1 MDRFLCQL
9 ITARTR
15 CLQFFKDSGLFRTPS
30 SMNDNIVSNIK
41 LTNIFAKGS
50 IIDICQGSEYTLEY
64 VQDVFEENKF
74 LITWVFLLYA
84 LIFLDE
90 NFVQMRSGNGDINLN
105 HLKMKVILIY
115 VMFPEVI
122 VF

>member
-1 MDRFLCQL
+1 MDRFLYQL

-15 CLQFFKDSGLFRTPS
+15 CLQFFKDSGLFKTPS
-30 SMNDNIVSNIK
+30 SMNDNTVNNIK
-41 LTNIFAKGS
+41 LSNIFAKGS
-50 IIDICQGSEYTLEY
+50 IIDICQGSEYALEY

-74 LITWVFLLYA
+74 LITWVF
-84 LIFLDE
+84 
-90 NFVQMRSGNGDINLN
+90 FVKKTFGQMRSGNGDINLN